1 MKTITMKDFRIEK
14 EMWINLANYEV
25 WSILKLLSTG
35 EKKVRDFMEA
45 GLSPNVVLKYLN
57 SMIQWGLV
65 NEKWERNNRGIK
77 RRIIFI
83 TERGQKLLNYYDAI
97 GEIVKEIRQ
106 NIKNKNQKVI
116 NKIKTL

>member
-1 MKTITMKDFRIEK
+1 MKDFRIEK

-83 TERGQKLLNYYDAI
+83 TERGQKLLNCYDAI

-106 NIKNKNQKVI
+106 NINNKNRKVI